1 MGVAPRTVIKH
12 IGKALIKAANG
23 RYKSKPSDRLLRR
36 LNFLSETGPVRV
48 SVRGSR
54 LASRIAK
61 YENAVRRYLET
72 GDTTALQEFVG
83 KSIKVGKTQYP
94 FVTDMHLLNRLG
106 QKGEVSFEDLYAR

>member
-1 MGVAPRTVIKH
+1 
-12 IGKALIKAANG
+12 
-23 RYKSKPSDRLLRR
+23 
-36 LNFLSETGPVRV
+36 VRV